1 MKNFSDNDT
10 IVAIATAPGEGGIGI
25 VRISGENAGII
36 ASNFFRSMNGD
47 SKVDAFESH
56 KVVYGHVLDEHKN
69 VIDEA
74 LCVPMWAPNSYTKE
88 NVVEIQSHGGTLIV
102 RKILELALA
111 FGARMAEP
119 GEFTKRAF
127 LNGRLD
133 LSQAQSV
140 MDIIQARTD
149 ASLRMAAGH
158 LNGIFSNEI
167 KSMRHDI
174 LEVIAHLEASI
185 DFPEDDIEDVA
196 KDDASTKVF
205 AIKNRID
212 EMLSTFNTGRILRD
226 GLITA
231 IIGKPNVGKSSL
243 LNALLREDRA
253 IVTDIPGTTRDS
265 LEEYANIGGVPLKI
279 IDTAGIRETDDK
291 VEQIG
296 VEKSMAYIQK
306 ADLVLALFDSSRAL
320 SKEDEEII
328 DLLKGSEGIVLL
340 TKQDLDTVL
349 DVEDLKTRLQGNF
362 KYMYIS
368 TMNKEGLKELEAE
381 IVDRVYSGSVQQAEG
396 SFVNNVRQ
404 ATALKEAR
412 KYLADCLNTI
422 EMGMAEDFIVIDI
435 RSAWEKLGEITGD
448 TVDEDIIDQI
458 FSQFCIGK

>member
-1 MKNFSDNDT
+1 MKNFGENDT
-10 IVAIATAPGEGGIGI
+10 IVAISTPPGEGGIGI

-36 ASNFFRSMNGD
+36 AGRVFKCAKNDLTVENL
-47 SKVDAFESH
+47 ESH
-56 KVVYGHVLDEHKN
+56 KVVYGKVIDENGN

-74 LCVPMWAPNSYTKE
+74 LCIAMWAPNSYTKE
-88 NVVEIQSHGGTLIV
+88 NVVEIQSHGGALVV
-102 RKILELALA
+102 RRILELALQN
-111 FGARMAEP
+111 GARMAEP

-140 MDIIQARTD
+140 MDIIKARTD

-158 LNGIFSNEI
+158 LQGKFSDEI
-167 KSMRHDI
+167 KAMRHDI

-196 KDDASTKVF
+196 KDEASEKVKS
-205 AIKNRID
+205 IKKRIE

-226 GLITA
+226 GLVTA

-243 LNALLREDRA
+243 LNTLLREDRA

-279 IDTAGIRETDDK
+279 IDTAGIRETEDK

-296 VEKSMAYIQK
+296 VEKSMSYVQK
-306 ADLVLALFDSSRAL
+306 ADLILALFDTSSDL
-320 SKEDEEII
+320 TKEDEEII
-328 DLLKGSEGIVLL
+328 NLLKGKEGIILL
-340 TKQDLDTVL
+340 TKNDLPCVL
-349 DVEDLKTRLQGNF
+349 DIDDLKQRLQGNF
-362 KYMYIS
+362 KYMQIS
-368 TMNKEGLKELEAE
+368 TLNHDGIKELEQE
-381 IVDRVYSGSVQQAEG
+381 IVNRVYSGTVKQAEG
-396 SFVNNVRQ
+396 VFVNNVRQ
-404 ATALKEAR
+404 ANALREAQ
-412 KYLADCLNTI
+412 KYLEDCLNTI
-422 EMGMAEDFIVIDI
+422 KMDMAEDFIVIDI